1 MVELEIFKKKFYI
14 SEKDKEKYQLIVFT
28 LKLLDCKVVNFYYNQ
43 KNIKDKLIVSFTK
56 KYDNKRARIMF
67 VFNDKNQ
74 VCQTKIQSSIL
85 DDKIVDL
92 DEAFDVLTDY
102 F

>member
-1 MVELEIFKKKFYI
+1 
-14 SEKDKEKYQLIVFT
+14 
-28 LKLLDCKVVNFYYNQ
+28 
-43 KNIKDKLIVSFTK
+43 
-56 KYDNKRARIMF
+56 MF

-92 DEAFDVLTDY
+92 DEAFDILTDY